1 MCAHAHACGRILT
14 HMHACKHT
22 HTPFFLPPFSI
33 LLLVHLTVRYD
44 ILFYSFV
51 FVLQHY
57 YNIPEETL
65 VDDISPSTSHDS
77 QSEAYCQC
85 NHDNTLST
93 SSHLTCTSVFCSQCG
108 LNTPEYINKVVD
120 NTNLQKNTTQTSMD
134 SCDSGVHE
142 SVSDRPSISVSEFTP
157 TDSTAVDI
165 MEDQPGA
172 YLKLIASNT
181 VEQGHRPCKPS
192 ISKPS
197 LPTITAAESVQ
208 SLCSNCRVPTITAAE
223 SVQSLC
229 SNCRAE
235 CGQQEIEMESL
246 KMKQGSILSL
256 CSTCKVQLDC
266 ESQTAA
272 ESITIDMD
280 CDTHSTHAANHSYYN
295 TKLSLG
301 ACLGIKDPLEAQK
314 SNDSGVMSVCSDTW
328 EGYVWNKYQHDQNL
342 KVLSDCATA
351 TTTTECSDQYPHP
364 VDAK

>member
-1 MCAHAHACGRILT
+1 
-14 HMHACKHT
+14 MHTCKHT
-22 HTPFFLPPFSI
+22 HTAFFLPPI

-57 YNIPEETL
+57 YNIPDETV
-65 VDDISPSTSHDS
+65 VDTSTSTSHDS

-85 NHDNTLST
+85 NHDNTLRST
-93 SSHLTCTSVFCSQCG
+93 SSCTSVFCSQCG
-108 LNTPEYINKVVD
+108 LNAPEYINKVVD
-120 NTNLQKNTTQTSMD
+120 NRNLQKNTTQTSMD

-142 SVSDRPSISVSEFTP
+142 FVSDRPSISVSEFTP
-157 TDSTAVDI
+157 TDSTAAYI